1 LNAGINKIK
10 LVLLKI
16 LVILN
21 NCIFGITMDLFDNKR
36 FVAHLD
42 LDTFFVSV
50 ERLKNSK
57 FIGKPLI
64 VGGMSDRAVV
74 SACSYETRKFGVHSA
89 MPMKL
94 AMRLC
99 PHAIVVRG
107 DMDSYSYYSRVVTDV
122 VRETVPVMEKASVDE
137 FYVDLTGV
145 DRFFGCSQF
154 MIELKNRIKKESGL
168 PISYALASNK
178 LISKVATD
186 DAKPDGRKEI
196 LHGLEKD
203 YLAPL
208 KIQRMPGI
216 GEKTSVLLLQMGVST
231 IKILSEIPVPM
242 MHNLLGKNG
251 IDLSRKANGI
261 DPSPIIPYSEQ
272 KSIGTEETFMQDTI
286 DMQFL
291 NSELIRMTERLTFQ
305 LRKQERLTGCV
316 TVKLRYANFD
326 TVSKQMVISYT
337 ASDTV
342 LLKKVKELF
351 AKLYDKRMLVRLIGV
366 RFSHLVQGSQQINLF
381 EDTEEA
387 VRLYQAMD
395 AMRAR
400 YGDEAI
406 KRAISVKER
415 EKRERSPHF

>member
-1 LNAGINKIK
+1 
-10 LVLLKI
+10 
-16 LVILN
+16 
-21 NCIFGITMDLFDNKR
+21 MELFDSKR

-50 ERLKNSK
+50 ERLKNSQ

-94 AMRLC
+94 ALRLC

-154 MIELKNRIKKESGL
+154 MSELKDKIRKESGL

-178 LISKVATD
+178 LVSKVATD
-186 DAKPDGRKEI
+186 DAKPDGKKEI

-208 KIQRMPGI
+208 KIERMPGI
-216 GEKTSVLLLQMGVST
+216 GQKTGTLLQQMGVRT
-231 IKILSEIPVPM
+231 IKILSEIPLPM
-242 MHNLLGKNG
+242 MQNLLGKNG

-272 KSIGTEETFMQDTI
+272 KSMGTEETFHQDTI
-286 DMQFL
+286 DMNFL
-291 NSELIRMTERLTFQ
+291 NAELIRMTEKLTFQ

-337 ASDTV
+337 ASDAV

-351 AKLYDKRMLVRLIGV
+351 GKLFDRRMLVRLIGV

-400 YGDEAI
+400 FGDEAI
-406 KRAISVKER
+406 KRAISAPPKPAQ
-415 EKRERSPHF
+415 KRDAFRA

>member
-1 LNAGINKIK
+1 M
-10 LVLLKI
+10 
-16 LVILN
+16 
-21 NCIFGITMDLFDNKR
+21 NCFIFGITMNLVDNKR

-64 VGGMSDRAVV
+64 VGGLSDRAVV

-94 AMRLC
+94 ALRLC

-154 MIELKNRIKKESGL
+154 MIELKGKIQKESGL

-216 GEKTSVLLLQMGVST
+216 GDKTSMLLLQMGVKT

-272 KSIGTEETFMQDTI
+272 KSIGTEETFLQDTI
-286 DMQFL
+286 NMQFL

-351 AKLYDKRMLVRLIGV
+351 AKLYDRRMLVRLIGV

-406 KRAISVKER
+406 KRAISLKEIN
-415 EKRERSPHF
+415 KKDRSPHF

>member
-1 LNAGINKIK
+1 
-10 LVLLKI
+10 
-16 LVILN
+16 
-21 NCIFGITMDLFDNKR
+21 MELFDNKR

-50 ERLKNSK
+50 ERLKNSQ

-64 VGGMSDRAVV
+64 VGGLSDRAVV
-74 SACSYETRKFGVHSA
+74 AACSYETRKFGVHSA

-94 AMRLC
+94 ALRLC
-99 PHAIVVRG
+99 PHAIVLRG

-122 VRETVPVMEKASVDE
+122 VRDTVPVMEKASVDE

-154 MIELKNRIKKESGL
+154 MSELKEKIKKESGL

-178 LISKVATD
+178 LVSKVATD
-186 DAKPDGRKEI
+186 DAKPDGKKEI

-208 KIQRMPGI
+208 KIERMPGI
-216 GEKTSVLLLQMGVST
+216 GQKTGTLLQQMGVRT
-231 IKILSEIPVPM
+231 IKILSEIPIPM
-242 MHNLLGKNG
+242 MQNLLGKNG

-261 DPSPIIPYSEQ
+261 DPSPIVPYSEQ
-272 KSIGTEETFMQDTI
+272 KSIGTEETFQQDTI
-286 DMQFL
+286 DMVFL

-326 TVSKQMVISYT
+326 TVSKQMVIPYT
-337 ASDTV
+337 ASDAV
-342 LLKKVKELF
+342 LLKKAKELF
-351 AKLYDKRMLVRLIGV
+351 TKLYDRRMLVRLIGV

-400 YGDEAI
+400 FGDEAI
-406 KRAISVKER
+406 KRAISAPVIDPK
-415 EKRERSPHF
+415 KRSPYRV

>member
-1 LNAGINKIK
+1 M
-10 LVLLKI
+10 
-16 LVILN
+16 
-21 NCIFGITMDLFDNKR
+21 NCFIFGITMNLVDNKR

-94 AMRLC
+94 ALRLC

-154 MIELKNRIKKESGL
+154 MVDLKGKIQKESGL

-216 GEKTSVLLLQMGVST
+216 GDKTSMLLLQMGVKT

-272 KSIGTEETFMQDTI
+272 KSIGTEETFVQDTI
-286 DMQFL
+286 NMQFL

-351 AKLYDKRMLVRLIGV
+351 AKLYDRRMLVRLIGV

-406 KRAISVKER
+406 KRAISLKEIN
-415 EKRERSPHF
+415 KKDRSPHF

>member
-1 LNAGINKIK
+1 
-10 LVLLKI
+10 
-16 LVILN
+16 
-21 NCIFGITMDLFDNKR
+21 MELFDSKR

-50 ERLKNSK
+50 ERLKNSQ

-94 AMRLC
+94 ALRLC

-122 VRETVPVMEKASVDE
+122 VRETVPLMEKASVDE

-154 MIELKNRIKKESGL
+154 MSELKDKIRKESGL

-178 LISKVATD
+178 LVSKVATD
-186 DAKPDGRKEI
+186 DAKPDGKKEI

-208 KIQRMPGI
+208 KIERMPGI
-216 GEKTSVLLLQMGVST
+216 GQKTGTLLQQMGVRT
-231 IKILSEIPVPM
+231 IKILSEIPLPM
-242 MHNLLGKNG
+242 MQNLLGKNG

-272 KSIGTEETFMQDTI
+272 KSMGTEETFHQDTI
-286 DMQFL
+286 DMNFL
-291 NSELIRMTERLTFQ
+291 NAELIRMTEKLTFQ

-337 ASDTV
+337 ASDAV

-351 AKLYDKRMLVRLIGV
+351 SKLFDRRMLVRLIGV

-400 YGDEAI
+400 FGDEAI
-406 KRAISVKER
+406 KRAISAPPKPAQ
-415 EKRERSPHF
+415 KRDAFRA

>member
-1 LNAGINKIK
+1 MAMH
-10 LVLLKI
+10 V
-16 LVILN
+16 
-21 NCIFGITMDLFDNKR
+21 MEDKR
-36 FVAHLD
+36 FVSHLD

-50 ERLKNSK
+50 ERLKNNN

-64 VGGMSDRAVV
+64 VGGLSDRAVV

-94 AMRLC
+94 ALRLC
-99 PHAIVVRG
+99 PHAIVLRG

-122 VRETVPVMEKASVDE
+122 VRDSVPVMEKASIDE

-145 DRFFGCSQF
+145 DKFFGCSKF
-154 MIELKNRIKKESGL
+154 MMELKEKIKKESGL

-178 LISKVATD
+178 LVSKVATD
-186 DAKPDGRKEI
+186 DAKPDGKKEI
-196 LHGLEKD
+196 LHGDERE

-208 KIQRMPGI
+208 NISRMPGI
-216 GEKTSVLLLQMGVST
+216 GQKTGMLLNQMGVKT
-231 IKILSEIPVPM
+231 IKILSEIPLPM
-242 MHNLLGKNG
+242 MQNLLGKNG

-261 DPSPIIPYSEQ
+261 DPSPIVPYSEQ
-272 KSIGTEETFMQDTI
+272 KSIGSEETFMQDTI
-286 DMQFL
+286 DIQFL
-291 NSELIRMTERLTFQ
+291 NSELIRLTEKLTFQ
-305 LRKQERLTGCV
+305 LRKQQRLTGCV

-326 TVSKQMVISYT
+326 TVSKQMVIAYT
-337 ASDTV
+337 ASDAV

-351 AKLYDKRMLVRLIGV
+351 SKLYDKRMLVRLIGV

-395 AMRAR
+395 AMRHR
-400 YGDEAI
+400 FGDEAV
-406 KRAISVKER
+406 KRAISIPKLEN
-415 EKRERSPHF
+415 KSKAKLF

>member
-1 LNAGINKIK
+1 
-10 LVLLKI
+10 
-16 LVILN
+16 
-21 NCIFGITMDLFDNKR
+21 MDLFDNKR

-57 FIGKPLI
+57 FVGKPLI

-94 AMRLC
+94 ALRLC

-107 DMDSYSYYSRVVTDV
+107 DMDSYSYYSRIVTDV

-154 MIELKNRIKKESGL
+154 MANLKDRIKHESGL

-216 GEKTSVLLLQMGVST
+216 GEKTSMLLLQMGVKT

-272 KSIGTEETFMQDTI
+272 KSIGTEETFIQDTI

-406 KRAISVKER
+406 KRAISVPKL
-415 EKRERSPHF
+415 EKKDRSPHF

>member
-1 LNAGINKIK
+1 M
-10 LVLLKI
+10 
-16 LVILN
+16 N

-154 MIELKNRIKKESGL
+154 MIELKNKIKKESGL

>member
-1 LNAGINKIK
+1 M
-10 LVLLKI
+10 
-16 LVILN
+16 
-21 NCIFGITMDLFDNKR
+21 NCFIFGITMNLVDNKR

-64 VGGMSDRAVV
+64 VGGLSDRAVV

-94 AMRLC
+94 ALRLC

-154 MIELKNRIKKESGL
+154 MIELKVKIQKESGL

-216 GEKTSVLLLQMGVST
+216 GDKTSMLLLQMGVKT

-272 KSIGTEETFMQDTI
+272 KSIGTEETFVQDTI
-286 DMQFL
+286 NMQFL

-351 AKLYDKRMLVRLIGV
+351 AKLYDRRMLVRLIGV

-406 KRAISVKER
+406 KRAISLKEIN
-415 EKRERSPHF
+415 KKDRSPHF

>member
-1 LNAGINKIK
+1 MN
-10 LVLLKI
+10 LV
-16 LVILN
+16 
-21 NCIFGITMDLFDNKR
+21 DNKR

-94 AMRLC
+94 ALRLC

-154 MIELKNRIKKESGL
+154 MIELKGKIQKESGL

-216 GEKTSVLLLQMGVST
+216 GDKTSMLLLQMGVKT
-231 IKILSEIPVPM
+231 IKILSEIPLPM

-272 KSIGTEETFMQDTI
+272 KSIGTEETFVQDTI
-286 DMQFL
+286 NMQFL

-351 AKLYDKRMLVRLIGV
+351 AKLYDRRMLVRLIGV

-406 KRAISVKER
+406 KRAISLKEIN
-415 EKRERSPHF
+415 KKDRSPHF

>member
-1 LNAGINKIK
+1 MN
-10 LVLLKI
+10 LV
-16 LVILN
+16 
-21 NCIFGITMDLFDNKR
+21 DNKR

-94 AMRLC
+94 ALRLC

-154 MIELKNRIKKESGL
+154 MVDLKGKIQKESGL

-216 GEKTSVLLLQMGVST
+216 GDKTSMLLLQMGVKT

-272 KSIGTEETFMQDTI
+272 KSIGTEETFVQDTI
-286 DMQFL
+286 NMQFL

-305 LRKQERLTGCV
+305 LRRQERLTGCV

-351 AKLYDKRMLVRLIGV
+351 AKLYDRRMLVRLIGV

-406 KRAISVKER
+406 KRAISLKEIN
-415 EKRERSPHF
+415 KKDRSPHF

>member
-1 LNAGINKIK
+1 MLIF
-10 LVLLKI
+10 

-21 NCIFGITMDLFDNKR
+21 YLIIGITMDLVDSKR

-94 AMRLC
+94 ALRLC

-154 MIELKNRIKKESGL
+154 MIDLKDKIQKESGL

-186 DAKPDGRKEI
+186 DAKPDGKKEI

-216 GEKTSVLLLQMGVST
+216 GEKTSILLLQMGVRT

-272 KSIGTEETFMQDTI
+272 KSIGTEETFVQDTI
-286 DMQFL
+286 NMQFL

-351 AKLYDKRMLVRLIGV
+351 AKLYDRRMLVRLIGV

-406 KRAISVKER
+406 KRAISLKEIN
-415 EKRERSPHF
+415 KKDRSPHF

>member
-1 LNAGINKIK
+1 M
-10 LVLLKI
+10 
-16 LVILN
+16 
-21 NCIFGITMDLFDNKR
+21 NCFIFGITMNLVDNKR

-94 AMRLC
+94 ALRLC

-154 MIELKNRIKKESGL
+154 MIELKGKIQKESGL

-216 GEKTSVLLLQMGVST
+216 GDKTSMLLLQMGVKT

-272 KSIGTEETFMQDTI
+272 KSIGTEETFVQDTI
-286 DMQFL
+286 NMQFL

-351 AKLYDKRMLVRLIGV
+351 AKLYDRRMLVRLIGV

-406 KRAISVKER
+406 KRAISLKEIN
-415 EKRERSPHF
+415 KKDRSPHF

>member
-1 LNAGINKIK
+1 M
-10 LVLLKI
+10 
-16 LVILN
+16 
-21 NCIFGITMDLFDNKR
+21 NCFIFEITMNLVDNKR

-94 AMRLC
+94 ALRLC

-154 MIELKNRIKKESGL
+154 MVDLKGKIQKESGL

-216 GEKTSVLLLQMGVST
+216 GDKTSMLLLQMGVKT

-272 KSIGTEETFMQDTI
+272 KSIGTEETFVQDTI
-286 DMQFL
+286 NMQFL

-351 AKLYDKRMLVRLIGV
+351 AKLYDRRMLVRLIGV

-406 KRAISVKER
+406 KRAISLKEIN
-415 EKRERSPHF
+415 KKDRSPHF

>member
-1 LNAGINKIK
+1 
-10 LVLLKI
+10 
-16 LVILN
+16 
-21 NCIFGITMDLFDNKR
+21 MDWVDNKR

-50 ERLKNSK
+50 ERLKNSQ
-57 FIGKPLI
+57 FVGKPLI
-64 VGGMSDRAVV
+64 VGGLSDRAVV
-74 SACSYETRKFGVHSA
+74 AACSYETRKFGVHSA

-94 AMRLC
+94 ALRLC

-122 VRETVPVMEKASVDE
+122 VRDTVPVMEKASVDE

-154 MIELKNRIKKESGL
+154 MMELKDKIRKESGL

-178 LISKVATD
+178 LVSKVATD

-196 LHGLEKD
+196 EHGLEKS

-208 KIQRMPGI
+208 KIERMPGI
-216 GEKTSVLLLQMGVST
+216 GDKTSSLLHQMGVRT
-231 IKILSEIPVPM
+231 IKVLSEIPVPM
-242 MHNLLGKNG
+242 MQNLLGKNG
-251 IDLSRKANGI
+251 VDLSRKANGI
-261 DPSPIIPYSEQ
+261 DPTPIVPYTEQ
-272 KSIGTEETFMQDTI
+272 KSIGTEETFEQDTI
-286 DMQFL
+286 DVKFL
-291 NSELIRMTERLTFQ
+291 NSEIIRMTEKLAFQ
-305 LRKQERLTGCV
+305 LRQGLRLTGCI

-337 ASDTV
+337 ASDAV
-342 LLKKVKELF
+342 LIRKAKELF
-351 AKLYDKRMLVRLIGV
+351 AKLYDRRMLVRLIGV

-381 EDTEEA
+381 DDTEEA

-395 AMRAR
+395 AMRNR
-400 YGDEAI
+400 FGDEVV
-406 KRAISVKER
+406 KRAISVPAK
-415 EKRERSPHF
+415 K

>member
-1 LNAGINKIK
+1 
-10 LVLLKI
+10 
-16 LVILN
+16 
-21 NCIFGITMDLFDNKR
+21 MDLFDNKR

-107 DMDSYSYYSRVVTDV
+107 DMDSYSHYSRVVTDV

-154 MIELKNRIKKESGL
+154 MIELKNKIKKESGL

>member
-1 LNAGINKIK
+1 
-10 LVLLKI
+10 
-16 LVILN
+16 
-21 NCIFGITMDLFDNKR
+21 MDWQDTKR

-50 ERLKNSK
+50 ERLKNSQ
-57 FIGKPLI
+57 FVGKPLI
-64 VGGMSDRAVV
+64 VGGLSDRGVV
-74 SACSYETRKFGVHSA
+74 AACSYETRKFGVHSA

-94 AMRLC
+94 ALRLC

-107 DMDSYSYYSRVVTDV
+107 DSDSYSYYSRLVTDV
-122 VRETVPVMEKASVDE
+122 VADTVPVMEKASIDE

-154 MIELKNRIKKESGL
+154 MVELKERIRKESGL

-178 LISKVATD
+178 LVSKVATD

-196 LHGLEKD
+196 AHGLEKS

-208 KIQRMPGI
+208 HIDRMPGI
-216 GEKTSVLLLQMGVST
+216 GQKTSALLQQMGVRT
-231 IKILSEIPVPM
+231 IKVLSEIPVPM
-242 MHNLLGKNG
+242 MQNLLGKNG

-261 DPSPIIPYSEQ
+261 DPTPIVPYSEQ
-272 KSIGTEETFMQDTI
+272 KSIGTEETFQQDTI
-286 DMQFL
+286 DLKFL
-291 NSELIRMTERLTFQ
+291 NSEIIRMTEKLAFQ
-305 LRKQERLTGCV
+305 LRQSGKLTGCI
-316 TVKLRYANFD
+316 TVKLRYSNFD

-337 ASDTV
+337 ASDAV
-342 LLKKVKELF
+342 LIRKAKELF
-351 AKLYDKRMLVRLIGV
+351 AKLYEKRMLVRLIGV

-395 AMRAR
+395 AMRNR
-400 YGDEAI
+400 FGDEVI
-406 KRAISVKER
+406 KRAISIPAKPN
-415 EKRERSPHF
+415 KAS

>member
-1 LNAGINKIK
+1 
-10 LVLLKI
+10 
-16 LVILN
+16 
-21 NCIFGITMDLFDNKR
+21 MELFDSKR

-50 ERLKNSK
+50 ERLKNSQ

-94 AMRLC
+94 ALRLC

-154 MIELKNRIKKESGL
+154 MSELKDKIRKESGL

-178 LISKVATD
+178 LVSKVATD
-186 DAKPDGRKEI
+186 DAKPDGKKEI

-208 KIQRMPGI
+208 KIERMPGI
-216 GEKTSVLLLQMGVST
+216 GQRTGTLLQQMGVRT
-231 IKILSEIPVPM
+231 IKILSEIPLPM
-242 MHNLLGKNG
+242 MQNLLGKNG

-272 KSIGTEETFMQDTI
+272 KSMGTEETFHQDTI
-286 DMQFL
+286 DMNFL
-291 NSELIRMTERLTFQ
+291 NAELIRMTEKLTFQ

-337 ASDTV
+337 ASDAV

-351 AKLYDKRMLVRLIGV
+351 GKLFDRRMLVRLIGV

-400 YGDEAI
+400 FGDEAI
-406 KRAISVKER
+406 KRAISAPPKPAQ
-415 EKRERSPHF
+415 KRDAFRA

>member
-1 LNAGINKIK
+1 
-10 LVLLKI
+10 
-16 LVILN
+16 
-21 NCIFGITMDLFDNKR
+21 MDWQDTKR

-50 ERLKNSK
+50 ERLKNSQ
-57 FIGKPLI
+57 FVGKPLI
-64 VGGMSDRAVV
+64 VGGLSDRGVV
-74 SACSYETRKFGVHSA
+74 AACSYETRKFGVHSA

-94 AMRLC
+94 ALRLC

-107 DMDSYSYYSRVVTDV
+107 DSDSYSYYSRLVTDV
-122 VRETVPVMEKASVDE
+122 VADTVPVMEKASIDE

-154 MIELKNRIKKESGL
+154 MVELKERIRKESGL

-178 LISKVATD
+178 LVSKVATD

-196 LHGLEKD
+196 AHGLEKS

-208 KIQRMPGI
+208 HIDRMPGI
-216 GEKTSVLLLQMGVST
+216 GQKTSALLQQMGVRT
-231 IKILSEIPVPM
+231 IKVLSEIPVPM
-242 MHNLLGKNG
+242 MQNLLGKNG

-261 DPSPIIPYSEQ
+261 DPTPIVPYSEQ
-272 KSIGTEETFMQDTI
+272 KSIGTEETFQQDTI
-286 DMQFL
+286 DLKFL
-291 NSELIRMTERLTFQ
+291 NSEIIRMTEKLAFQ
-305 LRKQERLTGCV
+305 LRQSGKLTGCI
-316 TVKLRYANFD
+316 TVKLRYSNFD

-337 ASDTV
+337 ASDAV
-342 LLKKVKELF
+342 LIRKAKELF
-351 AKLYDKRMLVRLIGV
+351 AKLYEKRMLVRLIGV

-395 AMRAR
+395 AMRNR
-400 YGDEAI
+400 FGDEVI
-406 KRAISVKER
+406 KRAISIPAKSN
-415 EKRERSPHF
+415 KAS